1 MGMGKLTGVEEAMRR
16 DKAEHQKMFLDYK
29 LYTDKRI
36 PGTVFLDEELT
47 LDNLNIQEGDLC
59 VVKKMYNGSIAFVKV
74 NHEEDITETIEKQ
87 LDFF

>member
-74 NHEEDITETIEKQ
+74 NHEEDIAETIEKQ

>member
-1 MGMGKLTGVEEAMRR
+1 MGKLTGVEEAMRR

>member
-1 MGMGKLTGVEEAMRR
+1 MGMGKLTGVDEAMRR

-47 LDNLNIQEGDLC
+47 LDGLSLQEGDLC
-59 VVKKMYNGSIAFVKV
+59 VVKLMYNGSIAFVRV
-74 NHEEDITETIEKQ
+74 DREEDISDTITKQ

>member
-1 MGMGKLTGVEEAMRR
+1 MGKLTGVEEAMRR

-74 NHEEDITETIEKQ
+74 NHEEDIAETIEKQ

>member
-1 MGMGKLTGVEEAMRR
+1 
-16 DKAEHQKMFLDYK
+16 

-74 NHEEDITETIEKQ
+74 NHEEDIAETIEKQ